1 MGDTISISAIWAA
14 LLTMSVSLV
23 SGEELPAIDP
33 LVRTV
38 DLDIGE
44 QAKIELSDG
53 TSASVK
59 LLAMNE
65 TRDSVRGALRRATVE
80 VEVDGRRVEL
90 ISATYHLPITVGG
103 VQIDCPITKGHVQP
117 GNNQWS
123 LDADARLRLWPAGSP
138 WIRPGTFSYP
148 VNQRWF
154 ASHTLMAN
162 QLGDDERP
170 DDKTFYY
177 HWGLDFGGAERMVD
191 VLAATDGIV
200 VSAGDE
206 RLESMETPDIVHPRY
221 DVVYLRDGR
230 GWFYRYSHLDS
241 IDPAVK
247 PGERVKMGQKIGV
260 LGKKGASGGWSH
272 LHFDVGIP
280 QPSGRYG
287 ITDGYAFVWQ
297 AYRQQYGIK
306 LQAVARPH
314 QLVWTDQPVT
324 LDGSRSFSAN
334 GRDQLRF
341 KWLLSDGSTA
351 TGPLLERCYA
361 TAGTYNEILEV
372 SDSTGALDYD
382 FALVQVIDRKQSPQ
396 QPPTIHAAYWPTFGI
411 KPGDEVTFKVRS
423 FRIGADDGEETWD
436 FGDGTPEVTVKSD
449 GNAIAL
455 APDGYAT
462 TTHRFGKPGHYLVSV
477 RRTNLRGETAT
488 ARLQV
493 RVGSKAGGEQ

>member
-1 MGDTISISAIWAA
+1 MTNSISMSATTVI
-14 LLTMSVSLV
+14 LLMFPISFVLAD
-23 SGEELPAIDP
+23 ELPAIDP

-38 DLDIGE
+38 DLDIG
-44 QAKIELSDG
+44 QQTAVELADG

-59 LLAMNE
+59 LIGVKE
-65 TRDSVRGALRRATVE
+65 KRDSVRGALRRATVE

-90 ISATYHLPITVGG
+90 ISATYHLPITVGR
-103 VQIDCPITKGHVQP
+103 VQIDCPITKGYVQP

-138 WIRPGTFSYP
+138 WTRPGTFAYP

-170 DDKTFYY
+170 DDKSYYY

-191 VLAATDGIV
+191 VLAATDGVV

-206 RLESMETPDIVHPRY
+206 RDESMEIPDIVHPRY

-241 IDPAVK
+241 IAPAVK
-247 PGERVKMGQKIGV
+247 PGVRVEMGQKIGV

-287 ITDGYAFVWQ
+287 ITDGYAFVWE
-297 AYRQQYGIK
+297 AYRREYGMN

-314 QLVWTDQPVT
+314 QLAWADEPVT
-324 LDGSRSFSAN
+324 LDGSRSFSAS
-334 GRDQLRF
+334 GREQLQF
-341 KWLLSDGSTA
+341 KWTLSDGSTA
-351 TGPLLERCYA
+351 TGPLVERRYSA
-361 TAGTYNEILEV
+361 AGTYSEIIEV
-372 SDSTGALDYD
+372 SDDTGHVDYD
-382 FALVQVIDRKQSPQ
+382 FAIVQVIDRKEPIQ
-396 QPPTIHAAYWPTFGI
+396 QPPTIHAAYWPTFGV
-411 KPGDEVTFKVRS
+411 KPSDEVTFKVRS
-423 FRIGADDGEETWD
+423 FRIKGDDGEETWD
-436 FGDGTPEVTVKSD
+436 FGDGTPPVTVKSD
-449 GNAIAL
+449 GNAVAL
-455 APDGYAT
+455 APDGYAI
-462 TTHRFGKPGHYLVSV
+462 TTHRFEDPGHYLVSV

-493 RVGSKAGGEQ
+493 RVESK

>member
-1 MGDTISISAIWAA
+1 MNNKLSICAMAIV
-14 LLTMSVSLV
+14 LMMPVLV
-23 SGEELPAIDP
+23 VFAEDLPAIDP

-38 DLDIGE
+38 DLDIGDR
-44 QAKIELSDG
+44 AKVELADG
-53 TSASVK
+53 TSASVR
-59 LLAMNE
+59 LLGVKE
-65 TRDSVRGALRRATVE
+65 DRDTVRGALRRATVE
-80 VEVDGRRVEL
+80 LEVDGCRVEL

-103 VQIDCPITKGHVQP
+103 VQIDCPITKGYVQS

-206 RLESMETPDIVHPRY
+206 RFEAIKIPDIVHPRY

-260 LGKKGASGGWSH
+260 LGKRGASGGWSH

-314 QLVWTDQPVT
+314 QLVWTDEPVT
-324 LDGSRSFSAN
+324 LDGTRSFSAN
-334 GRDQLRF
+334 GREQLRF
-341 KWLLSDGSTA
+341 KWISSDGPSA
-351 TGPLLERCYA
+351 TGPLVERRYA
-361 TAGTYNEILEV
+361 AAGTYNEILEV
-372 SDSTGALDYD
+372 SDGAGALDYD
-382 FALVQVIDRKQSPQ
+382 FALVQVIDREHPTQ

-411 KPGDEVTFKVRS
+411 EPGDEVTFKVRS
-423 FRIGADDGEETWD
+423 FRIGSDDGQETWD
-436 FGDGTPEVTVKSD
+436 FGDGTPTVTVKSD

-455 APDGYAT
+455 APDGYAI
-462 TTHRFGKPGHYLVSV
+462 TTHRFSQPGHYLVSV
-477 RRTNLRGETAT
+477 RRTNFRGETAT

-493 RVGSKAGGEQ
+493 RVGSK

>member
-1 MGDTISISAIWAA
+1 MSNTISISAIPAV
-14 LLTMSVSLV
+14 LLTISVSLAL
-23 SGEELPAIDP
+23 GAELPAIDP

-38 DLDIGE
+38 DLNVGA
-44 QAKIELSDG
+44 QTKVELSDG

-59 LLAMNE
+59 LLGVKE
-65 TRDSVRGALRRATVE
+65 KRDSVRGALRRVTVE
-80 VEVDGRRVEL
+80 VEVNGHRAEL
-90 ISATYHLPITVGG
+90 VSATYHLPTTVGS
-103 VQIDCPITKGHVQP
+103 VQIDCPITKGYVQP
-117 GNNQWS
+117 GSNQWS
-123 LDADARLRLWPAGSP
+123 LDADVRLRLWPAGSP

-170 DDKTFYY
+170 DDKTYYY

-191 VLAATDGIV
+191 VLAATDGVV

-206 RLESMETPDIVHPRY
+206 RFEPIKIPDIVHPRY

-241 IDPAVK
+241 IDAAVK
-247 PGERVKMGQKIGV
+247 PGERVKIGQKIGM
-260 LGKKGASGGWSH
+260 LGKRGASGGWSH

-287 ITDGYAFVWQ
+287 ITDGYAFIWQ
-297 AYRQQYGIK
+297 AYRQEYSMK

-314 QLVWTDQPVT
+314 QLAWTDESVT

-334 GRDQLRF
+334 GSDKLGFQWILG
-341 KWLLSDGSTA
+341 DGSTA
-351 TGPLLERCYA
+351 AGPLVERRYA

-372 SDSTGALDYD
+372 TDNTGEVDYD
-382 FALVQVIDRKQSPQ
+382 FALVQVIDRKHPTQ

-411 KPGDEVTFKVRS
+411 KPGDEVTFKVRT
-423 FRIGADDGEETWD
+423 FRIGSDDGEETWD
-436 FGDGTPEVTVKSD
+436 FGDGSPEVTVKSD

-455 APDGYAT
+455 APDGYAF

-477 RRTNLRGETAT
+477 RRTNLRDETAT

-493 RVGSKAGGEQ
+493 RVESK

>member
-1 MGDTISISAIWAA
+1 MCNMISIPATAVV
-14 LLTMSVSLV
+14 LLTMSISV
-23 SGEELPAIDP
+23 GFADELPAIDP

-44 QAKIELSDG
+44 QCKIELADG

-59 LLAMNE
+59 LLGVKE
-65 TRDSVRGALRRATVE
+65 KRDSVRGALRRATAE
-80 VEVDGRRVEL
+80 VEVDGRRIEL
-90 ISATYHLPITVGG
+90 ISATYHLPITLGD

-138 WIRPGTFSYP
+138 WIRPGTFVYP

-170 DDKTFYY
+170 DDKTYYY
-177 HWGLDFGGAERMVD
+177 HWGLDFGGAERMVT
-191 VLAATDGIV
+191 VLAATDGVV

-206 RLESMETPDIVHPRY
+206 VLESIEIPKIVHPRY
-221 DVVYLRDGR
+221 DVIYLRDGR

-260 LGKKGASGGWSH
+260 LGKRGASGGWSH

-314 QLVWTDQPVT
+314 QLAWTDEPVI
-324 LDGSRSFSAN
+324 LDGSRSFSAE
-334 GRDQLRF
+334 GRKQLRF
-341 KWLLSDGSTA
+341 KWILSDGSTA
-351 TGPLLERCYA
+351 TGPLVERRYTSA
-361 TAGTYNEILEV
+361 ATYNEILEV
-372 SDSTGALDYD
+372 TDDTGEVDYD
-382 FALVQVIDRKQSPQ
+382 FALVQVIDRKHPTQ

-411 KPGDEVTFKVRS
+411 KAGDEVTFKVRS
-423 FRIGADDGEETWD
+423 FRIGSDDGEETWD
-436 FGDGTPEVTVKSD
+436 FGDATPMVTVKSD
-449 GNAIAL
+449 GNAIAH
-455 APDGYAT
+455 APDGYAI
-462 TTHRFGKPGHYLVSV
+462 TTHRFEKPGHYLVSV

-493 RVGSKAGGEQ
+493 RVGPR

>member
-1 MGDTISISAIWAA
+1 MPVVRLLAA
-14 LLTMSVSLV
+14 Q
-23 SGEELPAIDP
+23 LPAIDP
-33 LVRTV
+33 LLRTV
-38 DLDIGE
+38 DLDVGE
-44 QAKIELSDG
+44 QTKLELSDG
-53 TSASVK
+53 TSASLK
-59 LLAMNE
+59 LLRVKE
-65 TRDSVRGALRRATVE
+65 KRDSVRGALRRATVE
-80 VEVDGRRVEL
+80 VEVNGRRVEL

-138 WIRPGTFSYP
+138 WIRPHTFVYP

-154 ASHTLMAN
+154 AGHTLMAN

-170 DDKTFYY
+170 DDKSFYY
-177 HWGLDFGGAERMVD
+177 HWGLDFGGAERMVN
-191 VLAATDGIV
+191 VLAATDAVV

-206 RLESMETPDIVHPRY
+206 RFKSIKTPDIVRPRY

-241 IDPAVK
+241 IHPAVK
-247 PGERVKMGQKIGV
+247 PGQRVKMGQKIGV
-260 LGKKGASGGWSH
+260 LGKRGASGGWSH

-314 QLVWTDQPVT
+314 QLAWTDEPVT

-334 GRDQLRF
+334 GPDQLRF
-341 KWLLSDGSTA
+341 KWILTDGSKP
-351 TGPLLERCYA
+351 TGPLVERRYA
-361 TAGTYNEILEV
+361 AAGTYNEILEV
-372 SDSTGALDYD
+372 TDNTGKLDYD
-382 FALVQVIDRKQSPQ
+382 FALVQVIDRKQPTQ

-411 KPGDEVTFKVRS
+411 KPGDQVTFKVRS
-423 FRIGADDGEETWD
+423 FRIGANDGQETWD
-436 FGDGTPEVTVKSD
+436 FGDQTPAVTVKSD
-449 GNAIAL
+449 GNAVAL
-455 APDGYAT
+455 APDGYAI
-462 TTHRFGKPGHYLVSV
+462 TTHTFSKPGHYLVSV

-493 RVGSKAGGEQ
+493 RVEPK